1 MKVTKLHIY
10 NSLSLLI
17 YVPVTKPVLGL
28 DFQMYFQFSTIIL
41 LNSLITLLIS
51 RMMKNVYF
59 QIIKLFPSSD

>member
-1 MKVTKLHIY
+1 MKVIKLHIY

-17 YVPVTKPVLGL
+17 YVPVTKAVLGL